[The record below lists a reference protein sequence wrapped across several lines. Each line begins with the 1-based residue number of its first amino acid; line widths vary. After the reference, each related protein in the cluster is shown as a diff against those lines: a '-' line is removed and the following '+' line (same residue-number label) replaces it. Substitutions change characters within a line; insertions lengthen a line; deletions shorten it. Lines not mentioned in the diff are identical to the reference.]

1 MTDKKKLI
9 FVLIPLAVVVLAVF
23 AFFYSRQ
30 IRQQQDP
37 ITATAFKLNTVVTIT
52 VYDSQ
57 DQGILDGALA
67 LCDEYERIFSRTLE
81 ESELYQLNA
90 GTLPQ
95 ENGAFLLS
103 DSLADL
109 ISQGLYYSNLSGG
122 AFDISIAPVSSLWDF
137 TSGEAVLPDEQAL
150 SEALPLVDHSQI
162 FLDGNSLRFGMEG
175 MELDLG
181 AIAKGYIADLATRTI
196 QMALNAHGSYG
207 VTKEYS
213 VERFLRDAAIFPN
226 IEGAA
231 DVQRLISGNYILRR
245 SDSLL

>member
-103 DSLADL
+103 
-109 ISQGLYYSNLSGG
+109 
-122 AFDISIAPVSSLWDF
+122 SIADGQYRCSVS
-137 TSGEAVLPDEQAL
+137 
-150 SEALPLVDHSQI
+150 
-162 FLDGNSLRFGMEG
+162 
-175 MELDLG
+175 
-181 AIAKGYIADLATRTI
+181 
-196 QMALNAHGSYG
+196 
-207 VTKEYS
+207 
-213 VERFLRDAAIFPN
+213 
-226 IEGAA
+226 
-231 DVQRLISGNYILRR
+231 
-245 SDSLL
+245 